1 MSGGSAKR
9 RNRGGLGSQA
19 SLGDELEMH
28 EKSRPPSSHSRN
40 AWSDDLLGGGGH
52 DEIDFSPR
60 APASAAV
67 DLPSAME
74 QEPVNHQGRV
84 PADVRAPGTKNVPV
98 GCWIRFKRI
107 IRGKNRFL
115 QAEKSPMHAI
125 LQNNLA
131 TEVRMIFFANLLRED

>member
-9 RNRGGLGSQA
+9 RGNRGGLGSQA

-28 EKSRPPSSHSRN
+28 EKGSRPPSSHSRN
-40 AWSDDLLGGGGH
+40 AWSDDLLGGGH

-74 QEPVNHQGRV
+74 QEPVNNSGRV

-98 GCWIRFKRI
+98 GCWVRFKRI
-107 IRGKNRFL
+107 IRGKNWFL
-115 QAEKSPMHAI
+115 EA
-125 LQNNLA
+125 
-131 TEVRMIFFANLLRED
+131 